1 MTSPFKQFATDE
13 ALEKEG
19 IVLDYGD
26 YAVKIKR
33 AGGANRR
40 FAQVL
45 EAKQKP
51 HRRQIQ
57 NETLPEDVARKLLAE
72 AYAEAVILNWGHRKD
87 PDSEIQWGHLPDE
100 EGNLLPCTPPH
111 VVATLIALPEW
122 FADIREQA
130 SKVALFRRQEI
141 EDTAGNSAAA

>member
-13 ALEKEG
+13 NLEQQG

-33 AGGANRR
+33 AGGANQR
-40 FAQVL
+40 FGKVL

-57 NETLPEDVARKLLAE
+57 NETLNEDVAKRLLAE
-72 AYAEAVILNWGHRKD
+72 AYAEAVILNWGHRKT
-87 PDSEIQWGHLPDE
+87 PDGEIEWGHMPDAD
-100 EGNLLPCTPPH
+100 GNLLPCTKPH
-111 VVATLIALPEW
+111 VVETLVALPEW

-141 EDTAGNSAAA
+141 EDTAGNSATG